1 MIKRGISVSLLLSLL
16 LFFASCGKNAA
27 EITVLS
33 REEGSGTRSA
43 FTELSGILSE
53 GRDLTY
59 PRAEVN
65 ASTAVMIQTVIY
77 NPSAIG
83 YISLGSLSDSVKA
96 LPLDGVYPTTGSIRD
111 GSYPLART
119 FLLGLRDAPTPLAAD
134 FLHFLQSDRAGQIIE
149 ENGYT
154 APDSGGSEY
163 AGLPQQ
169 GTLLLAGSS
178 SVAPVM
184 EKLAEEYCRIQPQVS
199 VELQTSDSST
209 GLSAL
214 SSGLCDIAMSSRDLT
229 ENEKAAGIHA
239 IPLCKDGIAVIVS
252 LRNPIT
258 GLTMEQLRAVFTGAV
273 RNWDQLP

>member
-1 MIKRGISVSLLLSLL
+1 MIKRAVSIPLFLSLFL
-16 LFFASCGKNAA
+16 LFTACGSGST

-83 YISLGSLSDSVKA
+83 YISLGSLRGSVKA
-96 LPLDGVYPTTGSIRD
+96 LPLDGVYPSVESIRD
-111 GSYPLART
+111 GSYPLARD
-119 FLLGLRDAPTPLAAD
+119 FLLGVREPLSPLAAD
-134 FLHFLQSDRAGQIIE
+134 FLRFLQSDCARQIIE
-149 ENGYT
+149 GSGYT
-154 APDSGGSEY
+154 ALGGGDY
-163 AGLPQQ
+163 PRLLQT
-169 GTLLLAGSS
+169 GTLRLAGSS

-184 EKLAEEYCRIQPQVS
+184 EKLVEEYRRLQPHIT

-214 SSGLCDIAMSSRDLT
+214 SSGLCDIAMSSRALT
-229 ENEKAAGIHA
+229 ENEKSAGIRA
-239 IPLCKDGIAVIVS
+239 VPLCKDGIAVIVS
-252 LRNPIT
+252 PDNPIT
-258 GLTMEQLRAVFTGAV
+258 GLSMAQLRAIFTGAV
-273 RNWDQLP
+273 RNWDELP

>member
-1 MIKRGISVSLLLSLL
+1 MAKSALTMLLILSLLLSL
-16 LFFASCGKNAA
+16 AACGRSRT

-53 GRDLTY
+53 GKDHTY

-83 YISLGSLSDSVKA
+83 YISLGSLNDSVKA
-96 LPLDGVYPTTGSIRD
+96 LTLEGIYPSTQSVKD

-119 FLLGLRDAPTPLAAD
+119 FLLGIREELSPVAMD
-134 FLHFLQSDRAGQIIE
+134 FLAFLQSDSAQQIIE
-149 ENGYT
+149 NTGYT
-154 APDSGGSEY
+154 PLSSGSY
-163 AGLPQQ
+163 LCLPQT
-169 GTLLLAGSS
+169 GTVRLAGSS

-184 EKLAEEYCRIQPQVS
+184 EQLAEAYRLLQPRVT
-199 VELQTSDSST
+199 VEIQTSDSST

-214 SSGLCDIAMSSRDLT
+214 ASDLCDIAMSSRNLT
-229 ENEKAAGIHA
+229 EHEERMGITA
-239 IPLCKDGIAVIVS
+239 LPLCKDGIAVIVS
-252 LRNPIT
+252 LSNPLK
-258 GLTMEQLRAVFTGAV
+258 GLTMAQLRSIFTGAV
-273 RNWDQLP
+273 RNWDALP